1 MMFKGVLLDIDG
13 TVMTGTDPLP
23 GAAEAIRYLQ
33 EQNIPY
39 RFISNGTRRS
49 RMNVLEKL
57 KRLGV
62 SVTLEDIFTP
72 AVAAVEYLREKQI
85 SACNLLVTSDLMT
98 DFLEAGISHDPESA
112 NVVVGDA
119 ADRFTYETM
128 NTAFRGLIRGGELI
142 ALEKD
147 RYWKDIDGLSLG
159 AGAFV
164 AALEYAAGCKVILMG
179 KPSNHYFAAA
189 RSGFPGDTVE
199 TIMVGDD
206 IVTDVKGAM
215 DAGLTGVIVFSGK
228 FSIEEIDTCG
238 IEPDASMSSIA
249 LLPQFLQMHT

>member
-1 MMFKGVLLDIDG
+1 MKIKAVLLDIDG

-39 RFISNGTRRS
+39 RFVSNGTRRS

-62 SVTLEDIFTP
+62 PVTLKDIFTP
-72 AVAAVEYLREKQI
+72 SAAAIEYLKEKQI
-85 SACNLLVTSDLMT
+85 SACNLLVTKDLMN
-98 DFLEAGISHDPESA
+98 DFFEAGISHDPKSA
-112 NVVVGDA
+112 NLVVGDA
-119 ADRFTYETM
+119 AERFTYEMM

-147 RYWKDIDGLSLG
+147 RFWKDTDGLSLS
-159 AGAFV
+159 AGPFV
-164 AALEYAAGCKVILMG
+164 SALEYATGCTAVLMG
-179 KPSNHYFAAA
+179 KPSSHFFASA
-189 RSGFPGDTVE
+189 RSGFPGDADE
-199 TIMVGDD
+199 TIIVGDD
-206 IVTDVKGAM
+206 IRTDVKGAM

-228 FSIEEIDTCG
+228 FSIDEIDTCG

-249 LLPQFLQMHT
+249 VLPQFLQMHQ